1 LLQPG
6 VDQPSLQGFNLPLV
20 TLAFLMGYSVEFA
33 FSAFD
38 GLIERGRQA
47 LKQPDAAP
55 AKP

>member
-1 LLQPG
+1 
-6 VDQPSLQGFNLPLV
+6 LPLV